1 MKWQGE
7 QIYVPNETDVK
18 ITRRDGT
25 TLEFKFQA
33 VEDMNAFEKLYPQPS
48 PPWIKNNKGQV
59 KYQHDDPKH
68 QEAMTDWARKRML
81 WLILK
86 SMEATKDLE
95 WESVDINDPD
105 TYDLF
110 EDELKEAGLNQVEV
124 NKLSMA
130 ALEANSLTDAMIE
143 NAQQDF

>member
-59 KYQHDDPKH
+59 KYQ
-68 QEAMTDWARKRML
+68 A
-81 WLILK
+81 
-86 SMEATKDLE
+86 
-95 WESVDINDPD
+95 
-105 TYDLF
+105 
-110 EDELKEAGLNQVEV
+110 
-124 NKLSMA
+124 
-130 ALEANSLTDAMIE
+130 
-143 NAQQDF
+143 